1 MYNKSSIT
9 NRFKGG
15 VFLTIRNVIRRVN
28 RGIVLAV
35 LLVLGLIG
43 YLVYDNARFNNTEK
57 DAIKNMLEEYASVAG
72 DLNILPDQERVPG
85 KKPSEEAVK
94 KKLEENR
101 AVLEKY
107 LTTLKEYESQYND
120 AVRSLE
126 TIFKE
131 NAESCAYVTDCEFTV
146 TSVKNLKKNGPR
158 HALADIDIK
167 VNMKTIGKPGFFTMT
182 GEQSTSGD
190 RFYVY
195 HEKGEFESEPETE
208 NEIDTKT
215 YTYSWE
221 YSLYRAQLEKTD
233 GRWKIA
239 SAYSSSYSMGKLV
252 EE

>member
-1 MYNKSSIT
+1 MYNKPSIT

-85 KKPSEEAVK
+85 KKPSEEAIK

-146 TSVKNLKKNGPR
+146 TSVKNLKK
-158 HALADIDIK
+158 
-167 VNMKTIGKPGFFTMT
+167 
-182 GEQSTSGD
+182 E
-190 RFYVY
+190 
-195 HEKGEFESEPETE
+195 
-208 NEIDTKT
+208 
-215 YTYSWE
+215 
-221 YSLYRAQLEKTD
+221 RAEACA
-233 GRWKIA
+233 R
-239 SAYSSSYSMGKLV
+239 
-252 EE
+252 